1 MKSRKTLTEAIQRV
15 KNGFLSVTQSC
26 QEMDELIFTR
36 FIWYSVILFFLL
48 LVFIFLAMTGNAEA
62 AILPVLAFFGM
73 LYLAVSFFWMFR
85 NDKLMIVYG
94 ICESKDSYTQSIL
107 DKYHTITD
115 KKLRKY
121 EYRILVMSPDGKESY
136 IYLILNEYNRMREGA
151 SYKILFRKTEDGEF
165 SETNMVTFKQLQQDI
180 QIYPAKVDTEN
191 SGEENL
197 DEGQQETRFI
207 AKEG

>member
-1 MKSRKTLTEAIQRV
+1 MKSRKTLAKAIQRV
-15 KNGFLSVTQSC
+15 KEGFLNVVQSC
-26 QEMDELIFTR
+26 QKMDELIFTR
-36 FIWYSVILFFLL
+36 FLWYSVILFFLL
-48 LVFIFLAMTGNAEA
+48 FLFVFLVMTGNVEA

-73 LYLAVSFFWMFR
+73 LYLAVSFFRMFR
-85 NDKLMIVYG
+85 NDELMIVYG

-180 QIYPAKVDTEN
+180 QIYPAKVDAED
-191 SGEENL
+191 SDEEKL
-197 DEGQQETRFI
+197 DEGQQETQFI
-207 AKEG
+207 VKEG

>member
-1 MKSRKTLTEAIQRV
+1 MKSRKTLAEVIQRA
-15 KNGFLSVTQSC
+15 KEGFLNVTQSC

-36 FIWYSVILFFLL
+36 FLWYSVILFFLL
-48 LVFIFLAMTGNAEA
+48 FLFVFLVITGNVEA

-73 LYLAVSFFWMFR
+73 LYLAVSFFRMFR
-85 NDKLMIVYG
+85 NDELMIVYG
-94 ICESKDSYTQSIL
+94 ICENKDSYTQSIL

-180 QIYPAKVDTEN
+180 QIYPAKVDAED
-191 SGEENL
+191 SGEEKL
-197 DEGQQETRFI
+197 DEGQQETQFI
-207 AKEG
+207 VKEG

>member
-1 MKSRKTLTEAIQRV
+1 MKSRKTLAKAIQRV
-15 KNGFLSVTQSC
+15 KEGFLNVVQSC
-26 QEMDELIFTR
+26 QKMDELIFTR
-36 FIWYSVILFFLL
+36 FLWYSVILFFLL
-48 LVFIFLAMTGNAEA
+48 LLFVFLVMTGNVEA

-73 LYLAVSFFWMFR
+73 LYLAVSFFRMFR
-85 NDKLMIVYG
+85 NDELMIVYG

-180 QIYPAKVDTEN
+180 QIYPAIVDAED
-191 SGEENL
+191 SDKEKL
-197 DEGQQETRFI
+197 DEGQQETQFI
-207 AKEG
+207 VKEG